1 MDLFDNWAYSDLL
14 HRLEF
19 PGRLDLML
27 NGLRSYKMMMIVGTE
42 LEKTLSN
49 LNIGVELRLLYF

>member
-27 NGLRSYKMMMIVGTE
+27 NGLRSYKMMMIVGAE

-49 LNIGVELRLLYF
+49 LNIGV